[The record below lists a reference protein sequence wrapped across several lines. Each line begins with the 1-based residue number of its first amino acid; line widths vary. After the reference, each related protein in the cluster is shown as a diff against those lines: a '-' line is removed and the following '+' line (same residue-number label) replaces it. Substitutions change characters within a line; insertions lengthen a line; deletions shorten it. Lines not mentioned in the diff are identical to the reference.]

1 MGLPLTKAHE
11 EQTGGRRDRKSQLQ
25 EDRER
30 GGRGEG
36 VLRSKREERWP
47 FQKPSGTRTKH
58 GYS

>member
-47 FQKPSGTRTKH
+47 FQKP
-58 GYS
+58 